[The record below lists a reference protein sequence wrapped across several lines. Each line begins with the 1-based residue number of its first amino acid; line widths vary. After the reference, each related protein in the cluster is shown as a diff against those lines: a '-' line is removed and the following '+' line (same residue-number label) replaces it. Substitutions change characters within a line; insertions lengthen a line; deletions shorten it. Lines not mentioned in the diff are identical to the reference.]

1 MSDGHFAAGAPS
13 PTHRIPTAM
22 GMGVAR
28 DVATRASSGA
38 SRTARWLALGAFAL
52 YLATGGGRIVGSD
65 EVTMFEVARAL
76 LAGHVAVPEGATLQG
91 KDGRFYSKNAAGQAL
106 LAMPLVAAGSAIAGA
121 AHLGPD
127 RRVLVERA
135 VASTFNA
142 AVTALMLGAFYLA
155 LCAFGVGGPAALGA
169 ALLLGFTTPVWV
181 YAKSFMAEPLQALGL
196 LLALTGSTR
205 AALGDR
211 AGPRL
216 AALGAL
222 LAISAKL
229 SMLPIAIACLVP
241 FLEAPR
247 RSWLW
252 PAAGVALALLG
263 HAAYD
268 IARFGSPFETGYGAQ
283 ATAAAYTT
291 PWWVG
296 VYGLLFSSGKGVAW
310 YAPMLW
316 LAPAGM
322 LAMRDGARPCAEAS
336 AERAPMRRRAF
347 GMLALTIGIAWLIAL
362 FLYGRFQHW
371 AGDGSYGPRYLVPLL
386 PLGFLPVAFALDR
399 MPDARRALALLLA
412 AIGLAVA
419 FGGVAIYFGA
429 EMREVG
435 DYPYQLP
442 LDHPHFMQSSHF
454 DPHDAPPIVHWRML
468 RRNLGEHL
476 AGHAPR
482 LDGAASGPRDP
493 RTGLS
498 AAEQRTLLHGVDFW
512 WAYAAYE
519 GLPAAP
525 LAAIA
530 LLLAA
535 LGAGALLRAARD
547 ARAEEHA
554 P

>member
-1 MSDGHFAAGAPS
+1 MSDPRAESPLS
-13 PTHRIPTAM
+13 PTHRIPSPM

-38 SRTARWLALGAFAL
+38 LRTARWLALGAFAL

-65 EVTMFEVARAL
+65 EVTMFEVSRAL
-76 LAGHVAVPEGATLQG
+76 LAGRVAVPEGATVQG
-91 KDGRFYSKNAAGQAL
+91 QGGRFYSKNAAGQAV
-106 LAMPLVAAGSAIAGA
+106 LAMPLVAAGSAIARA
-121 AHLGPD
+121 AHLGPAQS
-127 RRVLVERA
+127 VLIERA
-135 VASTFNA
+135 VTSAFNA
-142 AVTALMLGAFYLA
+142 AVTALLLAAFSLA
-155 LCAFGVGGPAALGA
+155 VRAFGVGGPAALGA

-196 LLALTGSTR
+196 LLALTGSAR
-205 AALGDR
+205 AALGER

-216 AALGAL
+216 AALGAF

-229 SMLPIAIACLVP
+229 SMLPIALVCLVP
-241 FLEAPR
+241 LLEAPR
-247 RSWLW
+247 RTWIW
-252 PAAGVALALLG
+252 PAVGVALALAG

-268 IARFGSPFETGYGAQ
+268 MARFGSPFETGYGAQ

-291 PWWVG
+291 PLWVG

-310 YAPMLW
+310 YAPVLW

-322 LAMRDGARPCAEAS
+322 LAMMSGARPYAEAS
-336 AERAPMRRRAF
+336 GERTMARRRAF
-347 GMLALTIGIAWLIAL
+347 GMLAVAIALAWLFAL

-386 PLGFLPVAFALDR
+386 PLGFIPVAFALDR
-399 MPDARRALALLLA
+399 MPDARRALALLLGA
-412 AIGLAVA
+412 LGLAVA
-419 FGGVAIYFGA
+419 LGGVAIYFGA
-429 EMREVG
+429 AMREVG
-435 DYPYQLP
+435 DYPYKLP
-442 LDHPHFMQSSHF
+442 LDHPRFMESSHF

-476 AGHAPR
+476 TGHAPR
-482 LDGAASGPRDP
+482 LGGADSGPRDP

-498 AAEQRTLLHGVDFW
+498 EAEQRTLLHGLDFW

-525 LAAIA
+525 LAAVA
-530 LLLAA
+530 LLLAG
-535 LGAGALLRAARD
+535 LGAGALRRAARD
-547 ARAEEHA
+547 ASTEERA